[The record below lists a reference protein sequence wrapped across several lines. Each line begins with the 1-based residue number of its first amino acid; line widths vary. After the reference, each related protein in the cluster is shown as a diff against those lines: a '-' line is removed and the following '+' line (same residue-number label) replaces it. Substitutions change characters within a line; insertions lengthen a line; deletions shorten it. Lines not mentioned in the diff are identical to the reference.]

1 MRRRHFIKIV
11 AASAIWPASART
23 QQSGLTGRIGL
34 LMMDP
39 ENDPQGQLR
48 ATVFRAE
55 LEKAGW
61 TVGGNVLSKAS
72 SV

>member
-1 MRRRHFIKIV
+1 
-11 AASAIWPASART
+11 
-23 QQSGLTGRIGL
+23 
-34 LMMDP
+34 MMDP